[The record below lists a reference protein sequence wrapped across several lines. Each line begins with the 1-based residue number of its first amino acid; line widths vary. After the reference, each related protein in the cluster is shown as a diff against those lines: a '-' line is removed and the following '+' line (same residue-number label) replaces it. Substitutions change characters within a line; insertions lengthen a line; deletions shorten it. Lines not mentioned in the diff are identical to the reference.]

1 MKKVNNKGLTII
13 ELLVCFVMVAVISIT
28 LLNIIMN
35 YRSAQE
41 TENVKNIIR
50 AYKNT
55 VTKTLQYDIIS
66 HGLQSVS
73 VDNSKMDI
81 GELTIDLEFNNP
93 IDDSGETTKQLK
105 IVAKGTENYIQY
117 PDTVKTSFLFIK

>member
-55 VTKTLQYDIIS
+55 GTK
-66 HGLQSVS
+66 
-73 VDNSKMDI
+73 
-81 GELTIDLEFNNP
+81 
-93 IDDSGETTKQLK
+93 
-105 IVAKGTENYIQY
+105 
-117 PDTVKTSFLFIK
+117 